1 MTRSS
6 VYSVQRTGGVRRAHA
21 RTTGAVVLSGVLLL
35 AGACGTETR
44 SGATAD
50 PTPESPTTGT
60 TTPPAGNESPS
71 ASPEPVEPTVS
82 GVYYLVDTRAGLRLA
97 REMRDLAG
105 ADPATEAVEAMI
117 AGPQDPEYTTT
128 WNPDTEVLSVSRQGD
143 VVQVDLSA
151 EAREAEVGSEAAAR
165 MVQQLVYTVT
175 DALGERAPVQ
185 LLIEGEPAGELWGS
199 VTWDDPVRPAPPL
212 DVRMLVQIDTPRE
225 GATVS
230 SPVTVEGEANVFEA
244 NVQWRVIDDS
254 GKEVDS
260 GFTTT
265 SEAMKF
271 RPFSFTVDLQP
282 GTYTVEVSESDP
294 SGGEGGEPM
303 TDTRTIT
310 VE

>member
-6 VYSVQRTGGVRRAHA
+6 VHFVQRTGGVRRAPA
-21 RTTGAVVLSGVLLL
+21 QTAAALALGGALLL
-35 AGACGTETR
+35 AGACGTDTR
-44 SGATAD
+44 SGTTAD
-50 PTPESPTTGT
+50 PTPTATTS
-60 TTPPAGNESPS
+60 TPPAGNESPS
-71 ASPEPVEPTVS
+71 ASPEQPAEPTVS
-82 GVYYLVDTRAGLRLA
+82 GVYYLIDTRAGVRLA

-105 ADPATEAVEAMI
+105 ADPAKEAVQAMI
-117 AGPQDPEYTTT
+117 AGPEDPEYTTT
-128 WNPDTEVLSVSRQGD
+128 WNPDTEVLSVSRQGN
-143 VVQVDLSA
+143 VVEVDLSS
-151 EAREAEVGSEAAAR
+151 EGREAEVGSEGAAR

-175 DALGERAPVQ
+175 DALGDSAPVQ
-185 LLIEGEPAGELWGS
+185 LLVEGEPAGDLWGS
-199 VTWDDPVRPAPPL
+199 VTWDEPVQPAPPL
-212 DVRMLVQIDTPRE
+212 DVRLLVQIDTPRE

-271 RPFSFTVDLQP
+271 RPFSFTVELEP

-303 TDTRTIT
+303 TDTRTVT
-310 VE
+310 VQ